1 MVDTVPRLDRV
12 FTEDRLEA
20 LAEGIPVTELPE
32 LHPWPTN
39 LTLHYTGVRTDATM
53 SGANTSGAANA
64 RGVAAAGPIIPPAPG
79 P

>member
-1 MVDTVPRLDRV
+1 
-12 FTEDRLEA
+12 

-39 LTLHYTGVRTDATM
+39 LTLHYAGSRTDATM
-53 SGANTSGAANA
+53 SGAGLAGATGTTRSGAS
-64 RGVAAAGPIIPPAPG
+64 AAPIIPAAPG